1 VIRVAFVSD
10 RQHIA
15 RGIYLMSKMLQLVE
29 QMHVRLNEI
38 AASEQAL
45 LKALRDALN
54 RVDDKLMQDVRTIT
68 AEHETKRRA
77 VLDEL
82 QSLASRIGAFP
93 MGREAVPELGYVEPG
108 SWPPEGER
116 KSHPPAHRRPTS
128 NSITDE
134 LNHYFRV
141 RASSH

>member
-1 VIRVAFVSD
+1 
-10 RQHIA
+10 
-15 RGIYLMSKMLQLVE
+15 MSKMLQLVE

-54 RVDDKLMQDVRTIT
+54 RVDDKLMHDVRTIT

-82 QSLASRIGAFP
+82 QGLASRIGAFP
-93 MGREAVPELGYVEPG
+93 AAREPMPELGYGETG
-108 SWPPEGER
+108 TWPNGAADDGR
-116 KSHPPAHRRPTS
+116 RHSPASGQRRRTT
-128 NSITDE
+128 NNITDE
-134 LNHYFRV
+134 LALYFRD
-141 RASSH
+141 RAPSH